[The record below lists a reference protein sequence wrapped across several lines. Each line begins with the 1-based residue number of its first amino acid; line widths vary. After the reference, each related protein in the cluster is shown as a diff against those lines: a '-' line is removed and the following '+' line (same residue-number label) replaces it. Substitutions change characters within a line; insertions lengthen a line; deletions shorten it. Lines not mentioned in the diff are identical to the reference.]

1 MFTYIPV
8 GSIIIAKTNNIPY
21 LVVRD
26 VSLCSTDPIIE
37 VQSIEIPEY
46 TFNLFVTEM
55 HKTLWEVIT

>member
-26 VSLCSTDPIIE
+26 VSLYSTEPIIE

-46 TFNLFVTEM
+46 TFNLFVTGM
-55 HKTLWEVIT
+55 HKNLWEVIT